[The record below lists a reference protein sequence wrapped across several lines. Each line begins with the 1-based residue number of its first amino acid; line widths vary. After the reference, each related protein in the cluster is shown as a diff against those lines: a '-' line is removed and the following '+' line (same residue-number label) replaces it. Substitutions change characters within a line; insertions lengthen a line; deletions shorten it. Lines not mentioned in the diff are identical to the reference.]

1 MAPHVNAEWR
11 GTLQLTQLTNPPRNI
26 GTGANDKSG
35 GSIMKRRSVL
45 AMGAAG
51 AATMLTSGGTALAA
65 SSRATRAVTANPSLS
80 GGYAPDSLRALGA
93 KIGLPIGTALIP
105 QDIETPSYAAIAAS
119 QFSVVT
125 PGNGM
130 KWQIVEPSP
139 GVYDWSQADQ
149 LVAFA
154 RASNQLIRGHT
165 LLWHNQLPTW
175 LTTGVANGSI
185 TTSQLWDL
193 LEQHIFIEVPRY
205 RGKIWQWDV
214 ANEFFLDAD
223 PSGIDPSNFWIAA
236 LGPTV
241 IPQAFRWAHEADPGA
256 LLFYND
262 YNIAGEDGTNAKSDA
277 VYAWLQQMLDQGVP
291 VMGVGNQG
299 HLDTQYGFSPQQF
312 LADLQRYTTLGLRVA
327 ITEADVR
334 TFVNN
339 PTDQVPTDNL
349 ALFAQPYEYTAMMKA
364 ALQVQQLI
372 SFTVWGFTDSDSW
385 VPGTFAG
392 EGYAAI
398 YDVNQNPKQAYYDLQ
413 NDLLL
418 GAFGAPH
425 RGPIRF
431 S

>member
-1 MAPHVNAEWR
+1 
-11 GTLQLTQLTNPPRNI
+11 
-26 GTGANDKSG
+26 
-35 GSIMKRRSVL
+35 MKRRSVL
-45 AMGAAG
+45 TMGAVG
-51 AATMLTSGGTALAA
+51 AAAMVASGGTALAA
-65 SSRATRAVTANPSLS
+65 PARAARAASPSLS
-80 GGYAPDSLRALGA
+80 GDYAADSLRALGA
-93 KIGLPIGTALIP
+93 KIGLHVGTALIP
-105 QDIETPSYAAIAAS
+105 QDIETPSWAAIAGS

-130 KWQIVEPSP
+130 KWQIVEPEQ

-154 RASNQLIRGHT
+154 HANNQLIRGHT

-175 LTTGVANGSI
+175 LTTGVGNGSI
-185 TTSQLWDL
+185 TTSQLWGL
-193 LEQHIFIEVPRY
+193 LEQHIFTEVTRY
-205 RGKIWQWDV
+205 RGQIWQWDV

-223 PSGIDPSNFWIAA
+223 PSGIDPTNFWIAA

-241 IPQAFRWAHEADPGA
+241 IPQAFKWAHEADPGA

-277 VYAWLQQMLDQGVP
+277 VYAWLQQMLGQGVP
-291 VMGVGNQG
+291 VRGVGNQG
-299 HLDTQYGFSPQQF
+299 HLDTQYGFNPQQF
-312 LADLQRYTTLGLRVA
+312 EADLVRYVSLGLKTA

-339 PTDQVPTDNL
+339 ATAQVPTDNL
-349 ALFAQPYEYTAMMKA
+349 ALFAQPYEFSAMMKA

-372 SFTVWGFTDSDSW
+372 SFTVWGFTDADSW

-392 EGYAAI
+392 EGYATI
-398 YDVNQNPKQAYYDLQ
+398 YDVNQQPKQAYYDLQ
-413 NDLLL
+413 QDLEL

-425 RGPIRF
+425 RPPVPRF
-431 S
+431 LR